1 MNAAMS
7 SLPDVAL
14 FADVIADRRF
24 VPALLIA
31 MLAGLVRGFSGFG
44 SALVYI
50 PLIAALYDPRIA
62 AVTILLIDFSAA
74 APLSWREFFRC
85 EWRELAPIS
94 IAAAV
99 ALPFGAMALVLINPV
114 ALRWCIAALIFIFL
128 VPLAF
133 GWRYH
138 GKPKLPITLGV
149 GLLSGFGAG
158 AVQIAAPP
166 VLIYWLGSARRDT
179 SRSCERIS
187 WSICC

>member
-74 APLSWREFFRC
+74 APLSWREFFR
-85 EWRELAPIS
+85 
-94 IAAAV
+94 
-99 ALPFGAMALVLINPV
+99 
-114 ALRWCIAALIFIFL
+114 
-128 VPLAF
+128 
-133 GWRYH
+133 
-138 GKPKLPITLGV
+138 
-149 GLLSGFGAG
+149 
-158 AVQIAAPP
+158 
-166 VLIYWLGSARRDT
+166 
-179 SRSCERIS
+179 
-187 WSICC
+187 